1 MFSFYDSHNNSF
13 YNKLVELSRNIHF
26 YKSINL
32 KDEYKTRINLILIH
46 FSIIIEIYKIKHKK
60 KFPQKI
66 YDNVF
71 LNIEY
76 NLRELGFGDVSVNK
90 KMKDLNKLLYD
101 LLLKLNLSKDNE
113 IIINTNIIYSYF
125 DITDKNDKR
134 PLKLAKYLENFYSFC
149 FELDDNKIISGKF
162 NFIK

>member
-1 MFSFYDSHNNSF
+1 M
-13 YNKLVELSRNIHF
+13 ELSRNIYF

-46 FSIIIEIYKIKHKK
+46 FSIIIEIYRIKHKK
-60 KFPQKI
+60 KFPQKV

-101 LLLKLNLSKDNE
+101 ILIKFNLSKDGKFV
-113 IIINTNIIYSYF
+113 INTEILYSYF
-125 DITDKNDKR
+125 DIIDKNDKSSI
-134 PLKLAKYLENFYSFC
+134 KLAKYIENFYNFC

-162 NFIK
+162 NFVI